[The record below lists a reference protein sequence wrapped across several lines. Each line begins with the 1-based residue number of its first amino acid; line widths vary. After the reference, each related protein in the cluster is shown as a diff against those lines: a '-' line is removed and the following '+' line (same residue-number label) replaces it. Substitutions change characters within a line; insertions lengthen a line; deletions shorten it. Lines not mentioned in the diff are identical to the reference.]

1 MWPAESREAVSA
13 EHTGRAIDLV
23 NGERQ
28 DAYGHPLPNHRRIA
42 DFWTVRLS
50 DKLKPGCVIEPHEA
64 AAMMRLVKEAR
75 LMNTRGHEDSLIDI
89 SGYVE
94 VERLIHEEQAR
105 LAREADAEVER
116 LHAEDRGHDGTLG
129 QEWSFSQE

>member
-1 MWPAESREAVSA
+1 MWPTEVESAVSA

-28 DAYGHPLPNHRRIA
+28 DVYGHPLPNHRRIA

-50 DKLKPGCVIEPHEA
+50 DKLKPGCVIEPYEV

-105 LAREADAEVER
+105 IAAEADAEVER
-116 LHAEDRGHDGTLG
+116 LHGEDGSSDGPSKD
-129 QEWSFSQE
+129 EWGFR